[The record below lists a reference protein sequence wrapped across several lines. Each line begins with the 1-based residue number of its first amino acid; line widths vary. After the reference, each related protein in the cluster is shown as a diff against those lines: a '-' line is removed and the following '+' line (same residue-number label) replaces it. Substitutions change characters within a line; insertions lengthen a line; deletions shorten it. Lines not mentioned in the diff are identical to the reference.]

1 MSTMYI
7 VYVISI
13 QVSDSAQCECED
25 VSPYWLLVGI
35 SHFAIPC
42 WYVTWALI
50 EKFLFGISSRSQ
62 KVLGPK
68 DEINSG
74 FEFSWM
80 SLSVLCKLMLGCLRT
95 STAFITLLTAS
106 AKGWSKASGPVVLQA
121 WIQGENLWAQRA
133 YHCKM
138 TWSASWL
145 LIWLSSDQMAN
156 QNWARILQHWLARIW
171 GSASTIVSWFVRK

>member
-74 FEFSWM
+74 FAILLDVPICLVQVDAW
-80 SLSVLCKLMLGCLRT
+80 LSENLYSIYYIADCVCKRLKQG
-95 STAFITLLTAS
+95 I
-106 AKGWSKASGPVVLQA
+106 WSSGPSGL
-121 WIQGENLWAQRA
+121 NSRRKSL
-133 YHCKM
+133 
-138 TWSASWL
+138 
-145 LIWLSSDQMAN
+145 
-156 QNWARILQHWLARIW
+156 
-171 GSASTIVSWFVRK
+171 GSTGISL

>member
-106 AKGWSKASGPVVLQA
+106 AKG
-121 WIQGENLWAQRA
+121 
-133 YHCKM
+133 
-138 TWSASWL
+138 
-145 LIWLSSDQMAN
+145 
-156 QNWARILQHWLARIW
+156 
-171 GSASTIVSWFVRK
+171 